1 MKFNLLVNRIV
12 QIQAEY
18 KDLLKA
24 LLPALKTM
32 ASPSALDE
40 INLFWLKNMD
50 LVRLYLADE
59 FADKDSYVFTAS
71 TFMDF
76 DDKEQYP
83 FLLLGKHHVL
93 DDPLCKY
100 SDICSKMQGTNISQ
114 RLLEQIAITA
124 EDNIKIIEGCNG
136 HIIVLPL
143 RLLSQ
148 TPKDSVIYQMG
159 EKVFTSLFNDI
170 NSIKEYFE
178 KCKSFA
184 DIIKYAR
191 NDIEKIILFSE
202 FDDKSLPFEQRYLQA
217 KEENSYM
224 VNDGQTESYN
234 FFVMVFGCIQQAVD
248 VIISCL
254 EYKCIPFIRYPVVIN
269 YILPLEE
276 NLSAIPFI
284 SEMRYKMCIANLIY
298 KICDKEKL
306 CQFGFDSFIS
316 VISSSLFSEK
326 VFNSLSHGNINE
338 RTFNVHL
345 AAPVIEKCLT
355 DLYSALEEWL

>member
-1 MKFNLLVNRIV
+1 LKSNLLVNRIA

-32 ASPSALDE
+32 ASPAAWDE

-50 LVRLYLADE
+50 LVRLYLVNE
-59 FADKDSYVFTAS
+59 FKGKDSYVFTAS

-83 FLLLGKHHVL
+83 FLLLGKNHVL

-100 SDICSKMQGTNISQ
+100 SDICSRIQETHISEKII
-114 RLLEQIAITA
+114 EQIGITA
-124 EDNIKIIEGCNG
+124 EDNIKIIEGCSG

-148 TPKDSVIYQMG
+148 TPKDSILFQIG
-159 EKVFTSLFNDI
+159 EQAFVSLFNDI
-170 NSIKEYFE
+170 SSIKEYFI
-178 KCKSFA
+178 KCDSFT

-191 NDIEKIILFSE
+191 DDIGKIVLFSE
-202 FDDKSLPFEQRYLQA
+202 SDDNSLPFEQRYYQA

-224 VNDGQTESYN
+224 INDDQAESYN

-248 VIISCL
+248 VIVSCL
-254 EYKCIPFIRYPVVIN
+254 EYGCIPFIRYPVAIN
-269 YILPLEE
+269 YILLLEE
-276 NLSAIPFI
+276 TLSDIPFV
-284 SEMRYKMCIANLIY
+284 SEMRYKMSIANIIY

-306 CQFGFDSFIS
+306 SRFGFDKFAYT
-316 VISSSLFSEK
+316 ISSFFFSEK
-326 VFNSLSHGNINE
+326 VFNSLSQGNVNE
-338 RTFNVHL
+338 CAFDIHV
-345 AAPVIEKCLT
+345 AVPVIEKCLT
-355 DLYSALEEWL
+355 ELYSAQE